1 MRKILFFCL
10 FVLLFL
16 NTFSYGEIVKTSE
29 GIFVDDKEFSFS
41 MTIPLGFK
49 ELPSNMCPSNW
60 LYGFVEEVPSGGRSP
75 ITIGVESLGT
85 VLNRPYIVDL
95 EDVKKSSPPGTHVE
109 KVAVNV
115 LGFDIEGFRSLLVL
129 NNVKNVAYA
138 VQIPTKSEAIQLL
151 LGGIVSRDMEIKGIL
166 DKVLSSL
173 KAESNWFSEYES
185 SVRLGRGIGIVISVF
200 IGIAVIIFMR
210 RKKQ

>member
-1 MRKILFFCL
+1 M
-10 FVLLFL
+10 
-16 NTFSYGEIVKTSE
+16 
-29 GIFVDDKEFSFS
+29 
-41 MTIPLGFK
+41 
-49 ELPSNMCPSNW
+49 
-60 LYGFVEEVPSGGRSP
+60 
-75 ITIGVESLGT
+75 
-85 VLNRPYIVDL
+85 
-95 EDVKKSSPPGTHVE
+95 
-109 KVAVNV
+109 
-115 LGFDIEGFRSLLVL
+115 VL
-129 NNVKNVAYA
+129 NNVKNVVYA
-138 VQIPTKSEAIQLL
+138 VQIPTKPEAIQLL